1 MSRKSRGFG
10 AEKSL
15 SPEEQQAKI
24 NEVRKI
30 IGPIA
35 DKYPV
40 LCSDESISR
49 YLRARNW
56 HTKKASKML
65 VESVK
70 WRLEYKPEKIVW
82 EDVAR
87 EAETGKLYR
96 ANFCDKLGRP
106 VLIMRPGFQVVK
118 PFLEPKTYKKVR
130 FAYSNDPQSQKIMEA
145 LFDIN
150 KLDSSFGGRSRVG
163 FDYEAF
169 GQLMRAD
176 DKKKSDLMNSGCS
189 VPTDHLLVAS
199 QSSQS
204 ESLTSDHCSD
214 DSDNELDEATST
226 LEDVDE
232 KVPGLK
238 LGYDDVPKSEAAMA
252 KQVQ

>member
-1 MSRKSRGFG
+1 M
-10 AEKSL
+10 
-15 SPEEQQAKI
+15 
-24 NEVRKI
+24 
-30 IGPIA
+30 
-35 DKYPV
+35 
-40 LCSDESISR
+40 
-49 YLRARNW
+49 
-56 HTKKASKML
+56 
-65 VESVK
+65 
-70 WRLEYKPEKIVW
+70 
-82 EDVAR
+82 
-87 EAETGKLYR
+87 
-96 ANFCDKLGRP
+96 NFSF
-106 VLIMRPGFQVVK
+106 MQVVK